1 MDLTNISEATEWF
14 EVLQTSKRSQTA
26 MMTLASGASTGRKA
40 EAHQKSDQ
48 VLLMLEGKLTGKVG
62 QEKVRLRKGDVLLIP
77 AGTPHRFT
85 NKARK
90 RAVTFNVYAPP
101 EYPPGT
107 KG

>member
-40 EAHQKSDQ
+40 QAHKTSDQ
-48 VLLMLEGKLTGKVG
+48 VLLVLRGELTGKVG
-62 QEKVRLRKGDVLLIP
+62 HEKVRLKNGDVLLIP
-77 AGTPHRFT
+77 AGTPHRFA

-90 RAVTFNVYAPP
+90 PAVTFNVYAPP
-101 EYPPGT
+101 EYPPASN
-107 KG
+107 

>member
-1 MDLTNISEATEWF
+1 MDLTNISEAREWF
-14 EVLQTSKRSQTA
+14 EVLQTGKRSQTA
-26 MMTLASGASTGRKA
+26 PMTLASGASTGKNA
-40 EAHQKSDQ
+40 EAHKKSDQ
-48 VLLMLEGKLTGKVG
+48 MLLMLKGKLTGQVG
-62 QEKVRLRKGDVLLIP
+62 QEKVRLKKGDVLLIR

-90 RAVTFNVYAPP
+90 PALTFNVFAPP